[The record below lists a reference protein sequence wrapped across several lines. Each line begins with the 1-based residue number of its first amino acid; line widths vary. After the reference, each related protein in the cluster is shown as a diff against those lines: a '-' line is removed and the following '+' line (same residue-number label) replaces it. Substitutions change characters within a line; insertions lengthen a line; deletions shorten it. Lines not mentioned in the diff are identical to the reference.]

1 MYEDVEP
8 EKQGHYSLGQ
18 SYWPGLAKV
27 MEECSEL
34 SEVMA
39 KIIENGGKVRFTP
52 ETVWVQERLPQA
64 GTPGWMLPPL
74 LPLRDAPEGQS
85 KLHAEFEPEF
95 GIEFGPEFGPVTH
108 GRWEIVTM
116 AKLMQY
122 TGRNLLREVLDEIAD
137 VEAAID
143 FFKLINADILDQVIP
158 HKTAAEYVADR
169 REQKQ
174 NQFSAWHK
182 QHLKAFDGEAESE
195 AELVD
200 ATQAGLEAEA
210 EAERAMEAAL
220 AAEAEKADEL
230 AKAYLLADYSDD
242 EVVDILQAKNPAS
255 YTKGLFDV
263 GDALR
268 AQLAAVRSAGKELPP
283 LPILPLNKAAMV
295 GDSHN
300 DEPTEVCPLCGR
312 ADPKNGVTTCIYKW
326 HDPDGLDP
334 DGLEKL

>member
-52 ETVWVQERLPQA
+52 ETVWVQARLPQA

-85 KLHAEFEPEF
+85 KLHAEFEPES
-95 GIEFGPEFGPVTH
+95 GIEFGPEFGPATH

-158 HKTAAEYVADR
+158 HKTAAEYVANR

-195 AELVD
+195 AE
-200 ATQAGLEAEA
+200 AE
-210 EAERAMEAAL
+210 
-220 AAEAEKADEL
+220 AAEAEKAGEL
-230 AKAYLLADYSDD
+230 AKAYLFADYSDD
-242 EVVDILQAKNPAS
+242 EVVDILQAKNPAR

-283 LPILPLNKAAMV
+283 LPLLPLNKAAMV

-312 ADPKNGVTTCIYKW
+312 VDPKNGVTTCIYKW
-326 HDPDGLDP
+326 HDPDGL
-334 DGLEKL
+334 EKL